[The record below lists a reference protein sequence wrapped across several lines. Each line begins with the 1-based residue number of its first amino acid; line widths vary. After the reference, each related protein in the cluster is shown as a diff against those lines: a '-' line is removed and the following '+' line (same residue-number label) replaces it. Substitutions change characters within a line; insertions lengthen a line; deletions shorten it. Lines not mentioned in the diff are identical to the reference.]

1 MSTCIQGMRQPQ
13 ARIIVYLCVT
23 ALFPVF
29 LDSVLSSREGVLVD
43 LGLDLLG
50 RVRQVDRTRRVAGR
64 HLRLGLLHRKL
75 IVHLEFCAYV

>member
-1 MSTCIQGMRQPQ
+1 MY
-13 ARIIVYLCVT
+13 VYLSVT
-23 ALFPVF
+23 TLLSMLFNG
-29 LDSVLSSREGVLVD
+29 VLASRESVLVD

-50 RVRQVDRTRRVAGR
+50 RVRQVDRARRVAGR